1 MPTLPDGVRA
11 TSVDL
16 FDEPPT
22 PSLAVQPI
30 ALTPDECAPWLRLT
44 LTDGIGPVTAL
55 KLLARFGL
63 PERLFA
69 ADADTLRTTLG
80 PTSTTALLGADERRD
95 ALVRRCVDWADPSA
109 DPPRHLLA
117 IVDPRYPPR
126 LLDLHDPPLVLFVL
140 GDPACLARPSVAIV
154 GSRQASRAG
163 LLRAEAFA
171 RSLARHGWTV
181 ASGLAAGIDTA
192 AHRGALAGQD
202 DGTDTPGQA
211 MAADPRPEG
220 ARGLGTTFAVVG
232 NGLDLVYPASN
243 RALAGQIA
251 ARGAI
256 VGELPL
262 GALPLPAHFPRR
274 NRLIAALS
282 HGVVVIEAARRSG
295 SLITARLGAELGR
308 EVFAV
313 PGSIDAP
320 QARGCHALIKQGAKL
335 VEALDDVLDELPP
348 LGGPTRAARPAA
360 PPRPAAGSRRLGA
373 GASAPAAPD
382 IAASDITAS
391 DIVASDIAASA
402 TSASSHAASDPTASG
417 TPAPDTLTPSTAASR
432 SDTPDTPEAS
442 PLTGAADPTT
452 ADTLLDTLG
461 WDPVDIEALARAAC
475 LPADRLGAT
484 LLLLELDGRIE
495 RLADGRYRR
504 MPEHPIAVPEK
515 SSI

>member
-1 MPTLPDGVRA
+1 MPTSPDGA
-11 TSVDL
+11 HAIPVDL
-16 FDEPPT
+16 FDDPAAPP
-22 PSLAVQPI
+22 LAVRPT
-30 ALTPDECAPWLRLT
+30 AMTPDECAPWLRLT

-69 ADADTLRTTLG
+69 DAADADADADTLRAALG
-80 PTSTTALLGADERRD
+80 PALATALLGADERRD

-140 GDPACLARPSVAIV
+140 GDPACLARESVAIV

-163 LLRAEAFA
+163 LLRAEAVA
-171 RSLARHGWTV
+171 RSLVRQGWTV

-192 AHRGALAGQD
+192 AHRGALAGQAEGSD
-202 DGTDTPGQA
+202 ACGR
-211 MAADPRPEG
+211 AAVDPHPVG
-220 ARGLGTTFAVVG
+220 ARCTGTTFAVVG

-243 RALAGQIA
+243 RTLAGQIA
-251 ARGAI
+251 ARGAV

-295 SLITARLGAELGR
+295 SLITARLAAELGR

-335 VEALDDVLDELPP
+335 VETVDDVLDELPP
-348 LGGPTRAARPAA
+348 LGGP
-360 PPRPAAGSRRLGA
+360 
-373 GASAPAAPD
+373 
-382 IAASDITAS
+382 
-391 DIVASDIAASA
+391 
-402 TSASSHAASDPTASG
+402 
-417 TPAPDTLTPSTAASR
+417 
-432 SDTPDTPEAS
+432 
-442 PLTGAADPTT
+442 
-452 ADTLLDTLG
+452 
-461 WDPVDIEALARAAC
+461 ARA
-475 LPADRLGAT
+475 P
-484 LLLLELDGRIE
+484 
-495 RLADGRYRR
+495 
-504 MPEHPIAVPEK
+504 
-515 SSI
+515 